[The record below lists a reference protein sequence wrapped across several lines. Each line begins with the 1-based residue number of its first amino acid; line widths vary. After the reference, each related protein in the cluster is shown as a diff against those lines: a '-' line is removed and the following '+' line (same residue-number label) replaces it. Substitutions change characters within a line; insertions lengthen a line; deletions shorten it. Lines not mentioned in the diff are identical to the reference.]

1 MSSFEIYGGKRLN
14 GEIVLESSKNA
25 ILPML
30 ASAILT
36 DKQVVLKNCPDI
48 LDVRNM
54 IEILTSIGVFVKREN
69 KDIIICAENVN
80 INKITIGVAKE
91 LR

>member
-36 DKQVVLKNCPDI
+36 DKQVVLS
-48 LDVRNM
+48 LLS
-54 IEILTSIGVFVKREN
+54 ESEGG
-69 KDIIICAENVN
+69 
-80 INKITIGVAKE
+80 KI
-91 LR
+91 